1 MCWKLRGERTK
12 RDDHAP
18 EILVEFIITGINLS
32 PDEIT
37 GIIGTIPTK
46 TWMLGEPI
54 QKTLLK
60 RKIMIVFVIR
70 ISS

>member
-1 MCWKLRGERTK
+1 ML
-12 RDDHAP
+12 P

-60 RKIMIVFVIR
+60 RKNNGSCLSSEYHHDLDLQIM
-70 ISS
+70 